1 MMEIPSK
8 ILLMAEIRRE
18 NQLRLVVY
26 PIFYKVSY
34 IPGGWEGDF
43 SHQQLDTKIRWSPN
57 TLETGP

>member
-1 MMEIPSK
+1 
-8 ILLMAEIRRE
+8 MAEIRRE